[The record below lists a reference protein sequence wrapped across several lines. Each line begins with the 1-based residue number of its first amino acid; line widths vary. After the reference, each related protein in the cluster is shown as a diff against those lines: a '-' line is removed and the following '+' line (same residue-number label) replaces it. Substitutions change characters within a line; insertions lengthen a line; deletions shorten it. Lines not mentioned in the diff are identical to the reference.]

1 MASDTVETL
10 LSNAAATGSAV
21 RWHGGRGVFSVP
33 TGTFSGATV
42 KLQWSLSE
50 STGYLDVD
58 KSGDTYV
65 TFTAAGAGLFELPRC
80 WVKAVI
86 SGGPPSGIYAY
97 VNGTMND

>member
-10 LSNAAATGSAV
+10 LSNAAATGSGV

-33 TGTFSGATV
+33 VGTFGGTTV
-42 KLQWSLSE
+42 DLQWSLDN
-50 STGYLDVD
+50 TNWLAVD

-80 WVKAVI
+80 FVRARVT
-86 SGGPPSGIYAY
+86 GGSPSGLYAY